1 MTMSE
6 KMGALGDHMR
16 TEQALMMKLA
26 ESQLEMKPILANLSE
41 NSSVSSGGLDEA
53 TRSHIRNL
61 DVYMAHLVEEIGTG
75 REDIIK
81 QLRSEIKL
89 LARTIAASKG

>member
-1 MTMSE
+1 
-6 KMGALGDHMR
+6 MGTLGDHMR

-26 ESQLEMKPILANLSE
+26 ESQLEMKPIMARLSE
-41 NSSVSSGGLDEA
+41 NSSASSGGLDEA

-61 DVYMAHLVEEIGTG
+61 DVYMARLVEELGTG
-75 REDIIK
+75 REDIIQ